1 MEETKVSHIITPKS
15 VISVPKF
22 DEANLTAVKDLD

>member
-1 MEETKVSHIITPKS
+1 MEETKVSHKNTPKS

-22 DEANLTAVKDLD
+22 DEANLTAVKDLN